1 MGSVTGFKCTR
12 MSPVDTFN
20 GLLASKV
27 LTKEFGTKE
36 KAEKHQNMLM
46 LLGNGIRK

>member
-1 MGSVTGFKCTR
+1 

-36 KAEKHQNMLM
+36 KAEKH
-46 LLGNGIRK
+46 